1 MTKKIGA
8 DWVTNNEF
16 FSFTKLKK
24 KDHQLLKQNFL
35 CLLWKNPWCDAAS
48 SIYHWSCLLSGQ
60 SVTIKC
66 VTFFFSASL
75 LNWKFEKG
83 SSHELINSFCLRS
96 GFRRDSFII
105 SDDDSWCL
113 SAQLLF
119 KLLKDLISTCF
130 FSKLKVRWRPASKNQ
145 FWFKVIH
152 G

>member
-24 KDHQLLKQNFL
+24 KTINFSNRIFYA
-35 CLLWKNPWCDAAS
+35 CYEKIPDAAS

>member
-24 KDHQLLKQNFL
+24 KRPSTSQTEFSMPAMKKS
-35 CLLWKNPWCDAAS
+35 LWCVLHLSLILSPVW
-48 SIYHWSCLLSGQ
+48 SIRYNKVRDVL
-60 SVTIKC
+60 
-66 VTFFFSASL
+66 FSASL